1 MLFSCNERRKGMKI
15 KMNLQF
21 FAAGRVCTG
30 FSKPWVAKYNAVGTT
45 VTYSSAQL
53 LARGVNVNLQPESSE
68 DNNFYADN
76 QVAESGAGEFI
87 GGTVELEVDGLFRAT
102 ENLIFGNTDS
112 DDEDWV
118 ADGNSNNAPFMGI
131 GFVVRWMSSGVTTY
145 QPVILAKTKFSIPE
159 EERATQEDEIDW
171 QTTTLVA
178 TLMRDDTTDAAWRYR
193 GKSFSTESEAE
204 EAIKSFF
211 GATVSA

>member
-1 MLFSCNERRKGMKI
+1 MKI

-30 FSKPWVAKYNAVGTT
+30 FSKPWVAQYNASGTT
-45 VTYSSAQL
+45 VTYSSAQR
-53 LARGVNVNLQPESSE
+53 LARGVSVNLQPESSE

-76 QVAESGAGEFI
+76 QVAESGAGEFT

-102 ENLIFGNTDS
+102 ENFIYGSTDS

-118 ADGNSNNAPFMGI
+118 ADGDSNSAPFLGI
-131 GFVVRWMSSGVTTY
+131 GFLVRWMSAGVTTY
-145 QPVILAKTKFSIPE
+145 QPVVLAKTKFSIPE
-159 EERATQEDEIDW
+159 EERATQEEEIDW

-178 TLMRDDTTDAAWRYR
+178 TLMRDDTEEAAWRYR
-193 GKSFSTESEAE
+193 GKSYATESEAE
-204 EAIKSFF
+204 EALKSFF
-211 GATVSA
+211 GAVVSA

>member
-1 MLFSCNERRKGMKI
+1 MKI

-30 FSKPWVAKYNAVGTT
+30 FSKPWVAKYNAVGTS
-45 VTYSSAQL
+45 VTYSSAQV

>member
-30 FSKPWVAKYNAVGTT
+30 FSKPWVAKYNAVGTS
-45 VTYSSAQL
+45 VTYSSAQV

>member
-1 MLFSCNERRKGMKI
+1 MKI

-30 FSKPWVAKYNAVGTT
+30 FSKPWVARYNASGTT
-45 VTYSSAQL
+45 VTYSSAQV

-204 EAIKSFF
+204 EAIKSFL

>member
-30 FSKPWVAKYNAVGTT
+30 FSKPWVAKYSNVGTT
-45 VTYSSAQL
+45 VTYSSAQV

-118 ADGNSNNAPFMGI
+118 ADGDSNNAPFMGI

-145 QPVILAKTKFSIPE
+145 QPVILSKTKFSIPE

-178 TLMRDDTTDAAWRYR
+178 TLMRDDTTKAAWRYR

-211 GATVSA
+211 GATLSA